1 MISKIEKN
9 ITNNRGTYFFST
21 VFVLVLLASTSTF
34 ANQAFAMGQAP
45 STCNNRYDGTITAL
59 KVTINRQTY
68 DPIANPGLTV
78 SLDNDKTYDVAITIH
93 TPDSSSQNNT
103 LDGTTWYDTS
113 APGYQLGTCVN
124 GAGPDQDI
132 TVTLSEG
139 HPANMAPDAI
149 QTVTW
154 TTLASGG
161 GQYNIQWT
169 NPSASNTSTP
179 SAPTDL
185 SAKAMSHSKIN
196 LSWTAPVNNGNSAIT
211 GYKIERSTDGGSTWK
226 TIASDTGSTATAYS
240 STGLAPNTTYTYQVS
255 AINAIGTSSASS
267 TASATTPLFGPIKIL
282 GPVVIPPTIIPFK

>member
-1 MISKIEKN
+1 MTSKFEKN
-9 ITNNRGTYFFST
+9 ITNSRGTYFFST
-21 VFVLVLLASTSTF
+21 VFVLVLLASTGIL

-45 STCNNRYDGTITAL
+45 GTCNNRYDGQITSL
-59 KVTINRQTY
+59 KVTVDGQTY
-68 DPIANPGLTV
+68 DPIANPGLTF

-124 GAGPDQDI
+124 GAGPDKDI
-132 TVTLSEG
+132 AVALSEG
-139 HPANMAPDAI
+139 HPANVAPNAT

-154 TTLASGG
+154 STLVAGG
-161 GQYNIQWT
+161 GQYSIQWT
-169 NPSASNTSTP
+169 NPSTSAP

-196 LSWTAPVNNGNSAIT
+196 LSWTAPSNNGGSAIT
-211 GYKIERSTDGGSTWK
+211 GYKIERSTNDGSTWS
-226 TIASDTGSTATAYS
+226 TIVSNTGNTATTYS
-240 STGLAPNTTYTYQVS
+240 NTGLAANTSYTYQVS
-255 AINAIGTSSASS
+255 AINQVGTSSPSN
-267 TASATTPLFGPIKIL
+267 TASATTPLFGPLKIL